1 MPILEANYEQGMTA
15 YEQAADKGD
24 AELIKMGF
32 PGSQRPMIT
41 IDGVQQF
48 ADRPTL
54 PERLSDLSMSDL
66 QDLLGWFT
74 AWHSY
79 SIERIPP
86 ARIMRNTA
94 EAARDFAWA
103 KIRKEKKGT
112 VSDKND
118 AARTDMRYVQANTAY
133 ETAEYIFNMV
143 KGITEGLYREI
154 ETISRVITGLEQK
167 VGAEG
172 HRYSGERRGTSMH
185 VGPSFKPTFKNDVMA
200 RFRTGV
206 KR

>member
-1 MPILEANYEQGMTA
+1 MPILEANYEQGMAA

-32 PGSQRPMIT
+32 PRSQRPMIT

-54 PERLSDLSMSDL
+54 PERLSDLPMSDL

-79 SIERIPP
+79 SIEQIPP
-86 ARIMRNTA
+86 VRIMRNTA

-118 AARTDMRYVQANTAY
+118 ATRTDMRYVQANTAY
-133 ETAEYIFNMV
+133 ETADYRFKMI

-154 ETISRVITGLEQK
+154 ETISRVIAGQEQK
-167 VGAEG
+167 FSAEG
-172 HRYSGERRGTSMH
+172 HRFTGERRGASMH
-185 VGPSFKPTFKNDVMA
+185 IGPSFKPTFKTDVMA

>member
-1 MPILEANYEQGMTA
+1 MPILEANYEQGMAA

-32 PGSQRPMIT
+32 PRSQRPMIT

-79 SIERIPP
+79 SIEQVPP
-86 ARIMRNTA
+86 VRIMRNTT

-118 AARTDMRYVQANTAY
+118 ATRTDMRYVQANTAY
-133 ETAEYIFNMV
+133 ETADYMYNMV

-154 ETISRVITGLEQK
+154 ETISRAISGLEQK
-167 VGAEG
+167 FSAEG
-172 HRYSGERRGTSMH
+172 HRYSGERRGTSAH
-185 VGPSFKPTFKNDVMA
+185 VGPSFKPAFKPDVMA
-200 RFRTGV
+200 RFRTGT